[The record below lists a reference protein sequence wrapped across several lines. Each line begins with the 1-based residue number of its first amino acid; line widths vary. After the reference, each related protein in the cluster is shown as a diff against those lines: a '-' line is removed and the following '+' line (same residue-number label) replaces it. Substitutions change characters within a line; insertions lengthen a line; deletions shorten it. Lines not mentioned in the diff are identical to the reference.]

1 MRSATRTLGVLLV
14 TLTAGAVAAGS
25 LDVLPAQAASP
36 AQIQAAAQAPA
47 PAPDRGEPAT
57 LAKHCVEIQPGVFV
71 TVHGPRER
79 RMVRYARWIQLLTG
93 DRLAVFEA
101 EGYPLYRHFELYAG
115 ERTEHWTYP
124 EKGITYIFEDGVLKR
139 TQPF

>member
-14 TLTAGAVAAGS
+14 TLSAGAVTAGS
-25 LDVLPAQAASP
+25 LDVLPARAASP
-36 AQIQAAAQAPA
+36 AQIQAAAQAQA
-47 PAPDRGEPAT
+47 ADQGESTT

-93 DRLAVFEA
+93 DRLAVFEK

-115 ERTEHWTYP
+115 QRTEHWTYP

>member
-14 TLTAGAVAAGS
+14 TLSAGAVAAGS
-25 LDVLPAQAASP
+25 LDVLPARAASP
-36 AQIQAAAQAPA
+36 AQIQAAAQAQ
-47 PAPDRGEPAT
+47 APDQGESAT

-101 EGYPLYRHFELYAG
+101 EGYPLYRYFELYAG
-115 ERTEHWTYP
+115 QRTEHWTYP
-124 EKGITYIFEDGVLKR
+124 EKGITYVFEDGVLKR